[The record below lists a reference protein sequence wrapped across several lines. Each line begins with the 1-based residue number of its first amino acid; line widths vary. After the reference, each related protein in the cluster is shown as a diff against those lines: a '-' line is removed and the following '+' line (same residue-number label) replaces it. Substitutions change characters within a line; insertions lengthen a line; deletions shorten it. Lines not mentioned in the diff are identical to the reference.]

1 MTLPRHPFGNTGLTV
16 SPLGFGGAPIGYLP
30 VERQQTS
37 DVLNT
42 LLDLGAN
49 LIDTAA
55 SYKGSEALI
64 GETIG
69 HRRDEFILVSKC
81 GAKIPESDAPEWS
94 AELIARTIDRSLERL
109 RTDRLDVMLLH
120 TCSREVLERGEALA
134 ALAKARQAG
143 KIRFAGY
150 SGDNE
155 TGAFAATLDDVA
167 VIQTSINIADQRNID
182 VVLPPCRHRR
192 LGVMAK
198 RPIANAAWKDRQTQ
212 PGMYKE
218 YSKAYTERLAKMPL
232 KPSDIGLRDDN
243 DGWAEMALRFTLSQ
257 PGVNVAIIGTTNLH
271 HVRHNVEFAANGP
284 LPADAVQKIR
294 DAFAR
299 ADTDHDWLA
308 KG

>member
-1 MTLPRHPFGNTGLTV
+1 MTLPRHPFGKTGLSVTA
-16 SPLGFGGAPIGYLP
+16 LGFGGAPIGYLP

-42 LLDLGAN
+42 LLDLGVN

-69 HRRDEFILVSKC
+69 RRRDEFILVSKC
-81 GAKIPESDAPEWS
+81 GSKIPESDAPDWS

-120 TCSREVLERGEALA
+120 TCSREVLDRGEALA
-134 ALAKARQAG
+134 ALTKARQAG

-155 TGAFAATLDDVA
+155 TAAFAATLEDVA
-167 VIQTSINIADQRNID
+167 VIQTSINLADQRNID
-182 VVLPPCRHRR
+182 VVLPACRERG
-192 LGVMAK
+192 LAVMAK
-198 RPIANAAWKDRQTQ
+198 RPIANAGWKDRDTQ

-218 YSKAYTERLAKMPL
+218 YSRTYTERLAKMPL

-243 DGWAEMALRFTLSQ
+243 DGWTEMALRFTIGQ
-257 PGVNVAIIGTTNLH
+257 PGVSVAIIGTTNLQ
-271 HVRHNVEFAANGP
+271 HVRKNVEFSSKGP
-284 LPADAVQKIR
+284 LPADAIDTIR
-294 DAFAR
+294 RAFTS
-299 ADTDHDWLA
+299 ADPGGEWR
-308 KG
+308 GQG